1 MKLPPPARRRG
12 QPLAALAILLLGWAG
27 ARTALWAAD
36 EEQLAAMPRAVAQEQ
51 DSPEMPGS
59 VPLAPRATLRQVEE
73 VPAAPP
79 RLIVPLDP
87 ADRPVTE
94 RPERLPLRI
103 AAGHQLL
110 FFAAVAGPALP
121 EDARAQAR
129 PSLAL
134 PPMPWPLAGARPAR
148 RWSGDGW
155 VLWRQGGNGMV
166 LPGTGLAVSGLS
178 TGAYGASQAGAVLR
192 YRLSPGNPHQ
202 PALYLRA
209 TTALDRPHGAE
220 LAAGVAVRPLS
231 RAPFALMA
239 EARLAERGGEA
250 IVRPAVA
257 IVSTAPPVALPLG
270 LRGEAYGQAGWVGG
284 KDKTTFVDGQARID
298 RAIWRAG
305 EAEVRVGAG
314 AWGGAQRG
322 ASRLDL
328 GLGAAV
334 SLPLGPLNVRL
345 AADYRLRVAGSAA
358 PGSGLAVTFSAG
370 F

>member
-27 ARTALWAAD
+27 ARTALWAAGED
-36 EEQLAAMPRAVAQEQ
+36 RLTAMPHAVAQER
-51 DSPEMPGS
+51 DMPEMPS
-59 VPLAPRATLRQVEE
+59 SKPAAPRATSRQANEAP
-73 VPAAPP
+73 PALP

-87 ADRPVTE
+87 ARRPVTE

-110 FFAAVAGPALP
+110 YFAAVAGSTLP
-121 EDARAQAR
+121 ENARAQAR
-129 PSLAL
+129 PPLPL
-134 PPMPWPLAGARPAR
+134 PPVPWPSAGARPIR

-155 VLWRQGGNGMV
+155 VLWRQEGNGVIM
-166 LPGTGLAVSGLS
+166 PGVGLATAGSP

-192 YRLSPGNPHQ
+192 YRLSPGSPHQ
-202 PALYLRA
+202 PTLYLRA

-220 LAAGVAVRPLS
+220 LAAGLAVRPLS
-231 RAPFALMA
+231 RAPFAVMA

-284 KDKTTFVDGQARID
+284 KDRTAFVDGQARID
-298 RAIWRAG
+298 RAVWRAG
-305 EAEVRVGAG
+305 EAEVRLGAG

-328 GLGAAV
+328 GPGATV
-334 SLPLGPLNVRL
+334 SLPLGPLNARL
-345 AADYRLRVAGSAA
+345 AADYRQRVAGGAA
-358 PGSGLAVTFSAG
+358 PGSGVAVTFSAG